1 MAETKVFPNQLE
13 YNSITIPVLVK
24 TTSGALTRLASPTSN
39 GISGSVTYVS
49 SGVGFSY
56 TPIASGNRIKV
67 ILQVTYGVTFN
78 GATGSIRTAFYRVYS
93 DTTLVPNLSASIPG
107 TSTQIGVN
115 ENITGSCYNDGVANF
130 YNKGTLHKT
139 FEYTYASSAIQ
150 YFYLAIR
157 SDNTSCEQ
165 ELYTN
170 TSLYGATYTVEEYS
184 L

>member
-67 ILQVTYGVTFN
+67 ILQVPYGVTFS
-78 GATGSIRTAFYRVYS
+78 GATGSIRTAFHRVYS

-107 TSTQIGVN
+107 TSTQIGIN
-115 ENITGSCYNDGVANF
+115 ENVTGGCFNDGSSNY
-130 YNKGTLHKT
+130 YNRGTLYKT

-150 YFYLAIR
+150 YFYIGMR
-157 SDNTSCEQ
+157 SEATSCDQ
-165 ELYTN
+165 TFQVS
-170 TSLYGATYTVEEYS
+170 TSTYGATYTVEEYS